1 MSIESPPW
9 SSVHA
14 IVLEKIERNGMHR
27 ARAPLKRNAT
37 SHYQS
42 AIFDYATR
50 DGLIFPDRSEI
61 ELRLGREG
69 QRADARVFLRGSA
82 GREGGT
88 HAGWEKLHMFF
99 DRYPRRIALKGKVT
113 AATSSSVMNLVVVC
127 SPVQSRISDGS

>member
-1 MSIESPPW
+1 MTSHSFVFDTW
-9 SSVHA
+9 SSVQA
-14 IVLEKIERNGMHR
+14 IVLEKIERNGMHL
-27 ARAPLKRNAT
+27 APLNRNAT

-42 AIFDYATR
+42 AILDYATR

-82 GREGGT
+82 GREGRT

-99 DRYPRRIALKGKVT
+99 DRYSWLA
-113 AATSSSVMNLVVVC
+113 
-127 SPVQSRISDGS
+127 

>member
-14 IVLEKIERNGMHR
+14 IVLEKIERNGMR
-27 ARAPLKRNAT
+27 RAPLKRNAT

-42 AIFDYATR
+42 AILDYATR

-82 GREGGT
+82 RREGRT
-88 HAGWEKLHMFF
+88 LAGRNCICFSIDTPGLPEREK
-99 DRYPRRIALKGKVT
+99 
-113 AATSSSVMNLVVVC
+113 
-127 SPVQSRISDGS
+127 